1 MVTIAQEEN
10 VSLVDLITLEPRR
23 FSIRDFLLSYNIGIV
38 TKDYETRVV
47 ERLVVTMVIFLKNK
61 SMELN

>member
-10 VSLVDLITLEPRR
+10 VSLVDLITLESRR
-23 FSIRDFLLSYNIGIV
+23 FSIRDFLLSYDIGTV
-38 TKDYETRVV
+38 TKAYETRVV

-61 SMELN
+61 SMESN